1 MSTSVK
7 IMLSFDYCHFEVS
20 LSNEATTPAAAN
32 ELRKTA
38 QRLADEAVR
47 QYQMA
52 KSEASKRSQASCML
66 PGLKSEVEEIKKN
79 PKSEWTPRQKG
90 TIKALEDAEFAA
102 SHQYDYDDDMGDRF
116 GEGIF

>member
-1 MSTSVK
+1 MSASVK

-20 LSNEATTPAAAN
+20 LSNETTTPAEAN

-52 KSEASKRSQASCML
+52 KSEASKRTQAQCML
-66 PGLKSEVEEIKKN
+66 PGLKSEVEEIKKFH
-79 PKSEWTPRQKG
+79 PDEWTPRQKG
-90 TIKALEDAEFAA
+90 TVKALEDAEFAA
-102 SHQYDYDDDMGDRF
+102 AHKYQYDDDDIF
-116 GEGIF
+116 GEQPF

>member
-1 MSTSVK
+1 
-7 IMLSFDYCHFEVS
+7 MLSFDYCHFEVS

-52 KSEASKRSQASCML
+52 KSEASKRTQAQCML
-66 PGLKSEVEEIKKN
+66 SGLKSEVEEIKKLN
-79 PKSEWTPRQKG
+79 PDEWTPRQKG
-90 TIKALEDAEFAA
+90 TVKALEDAEFAA
-102 SHQYDYDDDMGDRF
+102 AHKYQYDDDDDF
-116 GEGIF
+116 EELPF